1 MLSTIL
7 KTSILTEDRRFMH
20 ALFIFVLNLSLK
32 VALDFELIGSKPSN
46 IFRYYQP
53 LDIFCY
59 YQPRKVCYPSS
70 LSNLLNL
77 DIWYLYYSR
86 IEDLAGIYPTKK
98 DKERSINEVL
108 DSINFALV
116 RLYVEE
122 GYAQFKETLKNRL
135 KKFG

>member
-77 DIWYLYYSR
+77 DI
-86 IEDLAGIYPTKK
+86 
-98 DKERSINEVL
+98 
-108 DSINFALV
+108 
-116 RLYVEE
+116 
-122 GYAQFKETLKNRL
+122 
-135 KKFG
+135 